1 MKPGLLRATL
11 TLLTGSVAAHAIPLV
26 LGPALTRVYSPEDF
40 GQFALLW
47 ALATNLAVVGC
58 ARYEFALPLESSELR
73 AAQLMALCARI
84 LLAVTAA
91 SAAAAAVLLLW
102 RGLPMAWALPLAVLA
117 GGAVQWLTLWATRS
131 QHFGL
136 LSAARLVQQGGG
148 AILQLLL
155 GLLKTGPLGLLLGA
169 TVASLGA
176 AWMLARPAP
185 AGGWAG
191 LWRHPLAALR
201 PMARQHK
208 DFPLLNTPHAFMGA
222 LQDTLTLVLV
232 AAWTGDAAA
241 GFWALALRYLKA
253 PATLIGGAL
262 SQTLYPRLLKAQNP
276 DEARTLVRQAMLG
289 LAAIAAP
296 LAVVLLAW
304 GPDIF
309 TLAFGNPWA
318 QTGELA
324 RALAPYIAVHFIAS
338 PLSVVTMAWGA
349 QAWALRLA
357 LAGQCLFFAG
367 LVTGLHLGGLTG
379 AGWGVSA
386 SMLAYF
392 AYYFWALAHWKNWKD
407 WKGVPHESHA

>member
-1 MKPGLLRATL
+1 MSARTL
-11 TLLTGSVAAHAIPLV
+11 TLLAVAALAVSWPWLPDFTVTELNYIGLYSLV
-26 LGPALTRVYSPEDF
+26 AVGLVMLTGVGGMTSF
-40 GQFALLW
+40 GQAAFVGLGAY
-47 ALATNLAVVGC
+47 ATAWLSTSPWVAQTLGGV
-58 ARYEFALPLESSELR
+58 LP
-73 AAQLMALCARI
+73 AAWLPWI
-84 LLAVTAA
+84 
-91 SAAAAAVLLLW
+91 
-102 RGLPMAWALPLAVLA
+102 GL
-117 GGAVQWLTLWATRS
+117 
-131 QHFGL
+131 
-136 LSAARLVQQGGG
+136 
-148 AILQLLL
+148 
-155 GLLKTGPLGLLLGA
+155 PLGLLLGA

-222 LQDTLTLVLV
+222 LQDTLTLVLI

-309 TLAFGNPWA
+309 TLAFGTPWA

>member
-26 LGPALTRVYSPEDF
+26 LGPALTRLYSPEAF

-47 ALATNLAVVGC
+47 ALATNMAVVGC
-58 ARYEFALPLESSELR
+58 ARYEFALPLEPTEPR
-73 AAQLMALCARI
+73 AAELMALCARV

-91 SAAAAAVLLLW
+91 SAATAAVLMLW
-102 RGLPMAWALPLAVLA
+102 QPMPMAWALPFAVLA
-117 GGAVQWLTLWATRS
+117 GGAMQWLTMWATRS
-131 QHFGL
+131 QRFGL
-136 LSAARLVQQGGG
+136 LSAARLLQQGGG
-148 AILQLLL
+148 AILQLVL
-155 GLLKTGPLGLLLGA
+155 GLLKAGPLGLVLGA
-169 TVASLGA
+169 TLASLGG

-185 AGGWAG
+185 AGGWTAM
-191 LWRHPLAALR
+191 WRQPLARLRSMAL
-201 PMARQHK
+201 QHK

-232 AAWTGDAAA
+232 AAWTGDASA

-253 PATLIGGAL
+253 PATLVGGAL
-262 SQTLYPRLLKAQNP
+262 SQTLYPRLLKAESP
-276 DEARTLVRQAMLG
+276 GDARALVRRAMLG
-289 LAAIAAP
+289 LAALACP
-296 LAVVLLAW
+296 LAAILLLW

-309 TLAFGNPWA
+309 ALAFGARWA

-324 RALAPYIAVHFIAS
+324 RAIAPYIALHFVAS
-338 PLSVVTMAWGA
+338 PLAVVTMAWNA

-357 LAGQCLFFAG
+357 LIGQCLFFAG
-367 LVTGLHLGGLTG
+367 LLLGLYLGGLQG

-392 AYYFWALAHWKNWKD
+392 AYYFWVLANWRE
-407 WKGVPHESHA
+407 VPHESRV